1 MEKVIHIHAPY
12 KIIIIIGT
20 ILIRMKKKK
29 KAFFPWFSTF
39 LLQFGLYTFHQVRPW
54 KTFFF
59 SSWLI
64 LFLSNLFKSLI
75 SAWKV
80 SCAVH
85 CYWQGIEVRAICALV
100 LSEARK
106 PSLWE
111 NWKWKI
117 EPQNVSSFSNGG
129 FKISPQM
136 FFLQSVNWTWIQI
149 WSQIW
154 PLRTFPSAI
163 ICLEFCKHSCL

>member
-29 KAFFPWFSTF
+29 KGILSLILHISVTVWS
-39 LLQFGLYTFHQVRPW
+39 LYISPGETMEN
-54 KTFFF
+54 FFF

-85 CYWQGIEVRAICALV
+85 CYWQGIEVRAICALA

-154 PLRTFPSAI
+154 PFRTFPSAI
-163 ICLEFCKHSCL
+163 ICLEFCKH